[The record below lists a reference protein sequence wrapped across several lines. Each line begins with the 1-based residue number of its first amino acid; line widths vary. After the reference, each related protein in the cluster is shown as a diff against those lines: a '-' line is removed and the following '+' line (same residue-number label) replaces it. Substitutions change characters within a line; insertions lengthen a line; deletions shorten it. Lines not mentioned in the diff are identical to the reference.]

1 MEIVLIGS
9 GNIATH
15 LGKAFKMAGQNI
27 SQVWSRTAEKAAEL
41 ADSVGATA
49 IAELSEITS
58 SADLYILAVNDDA
71 IRTVS
76 EQLNIDGGLL
86 VHTSGTTGL
95 DVLEGVTERTGVFY
109 PIQTFSKSKAVDLR
123 QVPIAIEGNS
133 AEVTDSLHS
142 IASRLSERVLELS
155 SIQRRTIHAAAV
167 FACNFTNH
175 MYVLA
180 KDLLEEQGLSFDL
193 LRPLIAETAS
203 KIQTADPASVQTG
216 PAMRDDQNTVNKH
229 LQLLTDKPD
238 LKELYQKLSQSIIN
252 YQKII

>member
-49 IAELSEITS
+49 IDELSEITS